1 MKGHENLIPT
11 TQRSKAEARELGAKG
26 GVNSGKSRL
35 RKKHG
40 RELMKELLRMK
51 ELDPEKVQMLAEM
64 WGIDPKDLTKEMEM
78 NIVQIE
84 KAIGKADTFAFK
96 TVHQVAGTLD
106 EDGNTGTT
114 VNIIVSK
121 EAAEAANKWCK

>member
-1 MKGHENLIPT
+1 MRTKDERKKI
-11 TQRSKAEARELGAKG
+11 ARQG
-26 GVNSGKSRL
+26 GIASGKSRL

-40 RELMKELLRMK
+40 RELMKELLRMR
-51 ELDPEKVQMLAEM
+51 ELDPEKVQKLALL
-64 WGIDPKDLTKEMEM
+64 WGLDPKDLTKEMEM
-78 NIVQIE
+78 NIAQID
-84 KAIGKADTFAFK
+84 KAIDKADTFAFK

-121 EAAEAANKWCK
+121 EASEAANKWCK

>member
-1 MKGHENLIPT
+1 MAKEDLIPQSMRT
-11 TQRSKAEARELGAKG
+11 KDEQKKIARQG
-26 GVNSGKSRL
+26 GIASGKSRL

-51 ELDPEKVQMLAEM
+51 ELDTEKVQMLAEM

-121 EAAEAANKWCK
+121 EASEAANKWCK

>member
-1 MKGHENLIPT
+1 MAKEDLIPQSMRT
-11 TQRSKAEARELGAKG
+11 KDEQKRIARQG
-26 GVNSGKSRL
+26 GIASGKSRL

-40 RELMKELLRMK
+40 RELMKELLRMR
-51 ELDPEKVQMLAEM
+51 ELDPDKVQKLALL
-64 WGIDPKDLTKEMEM
+64 WGLDPKDLTKEMEM
-78 NIVQIE
+78 NIAQID
-84 KAIGKADTFAFK
+84 KAIDKADTFAFK

-121 EAAEAANKWCK
+121 EASEAANKWCK

>member
-1 MKGHENLIPT
+1 MAKEDLKPVRT
-11 TQRSKAEARELGAKG
+11 KEEAKERGRNG
-26 GVNSGKSRL
+26 GINSGKSRL
-35 RKKHG
+35 RKKQG

-78 NIVQIE
+78 NIVQID
-84 KAIGKADTFAFK
+84 KAIDKADTFAFK

>member
-1 MKGHENLIPT
+1 MAKEDLIPQSMRT
-11 TQRSKAEARELGAKG
+11 KDEQKKIARQG
-26 GVNSGKSRL
+26 GIASGKSRL

-40 RELMKELLRMK
+40 RELMKELLRMR

>member
-1 MKGHENLIPT
+1 MANEKNLIPFT
-11 TQRSKAEARELGAKG
+11 ERSKDEVRELNRKG

-35 RKKHG
+35 RKKQG

-51 ELDPEKVQMLAEM
+51 ELDPEKVQRLADL

>member
-1 MKGHENLIPT
+1 MRTKDEQKKI
-11 TQRSKAEARELGAKG
+11 ARQG
-26 GVNSGKSRL
+26 GIASGKSRL

-51 ELDPEKVQMLAEM
+51 ELDPEKVQRLADL

-78 NIVQIE
+78 NIVQID
-84 KAIGKADTFAFK
+84 KAIDKADTFAFK

>member
-1 MKGHENLIPT
+1 MAKEDLKPVRT
-11 TQRSKAEARELGAKG
+11 KEEAKERGRNG
-26 GVNSGKSRL
+26 GINSGKSRL

-40 RELMKELLRMK
+40 RELMK

-106 EDGNTGTT
+106 EDGNIGTT

>member
-1 MKGHENLIPT
+1 MAKEDLIPQSMRT
-11 TQRSKAEARELGAKG
+11 KDEQKKIARQG
-26 GVNSGKSRL
+26 GIASGKSRL

-51 ELDPEKVQMLAEM
+51 ELDPEKVQRLADL

-78 NIVQIE
+78 NIVQID
-84 KAIGKADTFAFK
+84 KAIDKADTFAFK

>member
-1 MKGHENLIPT
+1 MAKEDLIPVRT
-11 TQRSKAEARELGAKG
+11 KEEAKERGRNG
-26 GVNSGKSRL
+26 GINSGKSRL

-40 RELMKELLRMK
+40 RELMKELLRMR
-51 ELDPEKVQMLAEM
+51 ELDPEKVQRLADL
-64 WGIDPKDLTKEMEM
+64 WGLDPKDLTKEMEM
-78 NIVQIE
+78 NIAQID
-84 KAIGKADTFAFK
+84 KAIDKADTFAFK

>member
-1 MKGHENLIPT
+1 MAKEDLKPVRT
-11 TQRSKAEARELGAKG
+11 KEEAKERGRNG
-26 GVNSGKSRL
+26 GINSGKSRL
-35 RKKHG
+35 RKKQG

-51 ELDPEKVQMLAEM
+51 ELDPEKVQRLADL

-78 NIVQIE
+78 NIVQID
-84 KAIGKADTFAFK
+84 KAIDKADTFAFK

>member
-1 MKGHENLIPT
+1 MAKEDLIPQSMRT
-11 TQRSKAEARELGAKG
+11 KDEQKKIARQG
-26 GVNSGKSRL
+26 GIASGKSRL

-40 RELMKELLRMK
+40 RELMKELLRMR
-51 ELDPEKVQMLAEM
+51 ELDPDKVQKLALL
-64 WGIDPKDLTKEMEM
+64 WGLDPKDLTKEMEM
-78 NIVQIE
+78 NIAQID
-84 KAIGKADTFAFK
+84 KAIDKADTFAFK

>member
-1 MKGHENLIPT
+1 MANEKNLIPT
-11 TQRSKAEARELGAKG
+11 TQRSESEVREMQRKG
-26 GVNSGKSRL
+26 GINSGKSRL
-35 RKKHG
+35 RKKQG

-51 ELDPEKVQMLAEM
+51 ELDPEKVQRLADL

-78 NIVQIE
+78 NIVQID
-84 KAIGKADTFAFK
+84 KAIDKADTFAFK

>member
-1 MKGHENLIPT
+1 MANEKNLKRNSERTPT
-11 TQRSKAEARELGAKG
+11 ERVALATKA
-26 GVNSGKSRL
+26 GVASGKSRL

-40 RELMKELLRMK
+40 RELMKELLRMR
-51 ELDPEKVQMLAEM
+51 ELDPDKVQKLALL
-64 WGIDPKDLTKEMEM
+64 WGLDPKDLTKEMEM
-78 NIVQIE
+78 NIAQID
-84 KAIGKADTFAFK
+84 KAIDKADTFAFK

>member
-1 MKGHENLIPT
+1 MAKEDLIPF
-11 TQRSKAEARELGAKG
+11 TQRSKEEVKELNRKG
-26 GVNSGKSRL
+26 GVNSGKARL

-51 ELDPEKVQMLAEM
+51 ELDPDKVQRLALL
-64 WGIDPKDLTKEMEM
+64 WGLDPKDLTKEMEM
-78 NIVQIE
+78 NIAQID
-84 KAIGKADTFAFK
+84 KAIDKADTFAFK

-121 EAAEAANKWCK
+121 EAADAANKWCK

>member
-1 MKGHENLIPT
+1 MAKEDLKPVRT
-11 TQRSKAEARELGAKG
+11 KEEAKERGRNG
-26 GVNSGKSRL
+26 GIASGKSRL
-35 RKKHG
+35 KKKHG
-40 RELMKELLRMK
+40 RELMKELLRMR
-51 ELDPEKVQMLAEM
+51 EIDPEKVKMFAEM
-64 WGIDPKDLTKEMEM
+64 CGIDPKDLTKEMEM

-114 VNIIVSK
+114 VVINVSK

>member
-1 MKGHENLIPT
+1 MAKEDLKPVRT
-11 TQRSKAEARELGAKG
+11 KEEAKERGRNG
-26 GVNSGKSRL
+26 GINSGKSRL

-40 RELMKELLRMK
+40 RELMKELLRMR
-51 ELDPEKVQMLAEM
+51 ELDPDKVQRLALL
-64 WGIDPKDLTKEMEM
+64 WGLDPKDLTKEMEM
-78 NIVQIE
+78 NIAQID
-84 KAIGKADTFAFK
+84 KAIDKADTFAFK

-106 EDGNTGTT
+106 EDGNSGTT